1 MKILIPA
8 ILLAATATQLH
19 ARGGGG
25 GGGEGGGFGGGGFR
39 EGGFGGGEGFREEA
53 PRFDDSNRQ
62 DVNIQ
67 REGNNDFR
75 VEDNNGSANVR
86 VRPDGD
92 DEANVNVRTSSGKD
106 YDTNV
111 VGPDGYRGGYI
122 WQNGGYVAVNCD
134 PFVPYFAP
142 FGPWAGWSVVTQPVY
157 LNYPV
162 YTTYPVETAVQVALQ
177 QIGLYNGPIDGQ
189 ISSCRGAIENYQQQ
203 NGLTVTG
210 TINPEL
216 LKALGIQASSQG

>member
-1 MKILIPA
+1 MKA
-8 ILLAATATQLH
+8 FLLALLFATATTQLH

-25 GGGEGGGFGGGGFR
+25 GGGFSEGFRGGGFGGG
-39 EGGFGGGEGFREEA
+39 FREEE
-53 PRFDDSNRQ
+53 PRFDDEDRD

-67 REGNNDFR
+67 RESRNDFE
-75 VEDNNGSANVR
+75 VQDNNGSANVR
-86 VRPDGD
+86 VRQDGY
-92 DEANVNVRTSSGKD
+92 DEANVNVHTSNGKD

-111 VGPDGYRGGYI
+111 VGPDGYRSGYI
-122 WQNGGYVAVNCD
+122 WRNGGYVAVTCD
-134 PFVPYFAP
+134 PFFPYFAP

-162 YTTYPVETAVQVALQ
+162 YPTYPVETAVQVALQ

-189 ISSCRGAIENYQQQ
+189 VSSCRGAIETYQQQ
-203 NGLTVTG
+203 NGLAVTG

-216 LKALGIQASSQG
+216 LRALGIQATARQ

>member
-1 MKILIPA
+1 MKA
-8 ILLAATATQLH
+8 LLLTLLFVAAASQLH

-25 GGGEGGGFGGGGFR
+25 GGGFSEGFRGGGFGGG
-39 EGGFGGGEGFREEA
+39 FREEE
-53 PRFDDSNRQ
+53 PRFDDEDRD

-67 REGNNDFR
+67 RESRNDFE
-75 VEDNNGSANVR
+75 VQDNKGSANVR
-86 VRPDGD
+86 VRQDGY
-92 DEANVNVRTSSGKD
+92 DEANVNVHTSNGKD

-111 VGPDGYRGGYI
+111 VGPDGYRSGYI
-122 WQNGGYVAVNCD
+122 WRNGGYVAVTCD
-134 PFVPYFAP
+134 PFFPYFAP

-162 YTTYPVETAVQVALQ
+162 YPTYPVETAVQVALQ

-189 ISSCRGAIENYQQQ
+189 VSSCRGAIETYQQQ
-203 NGLTVTG
+203 NGLAVTG

-216 LKALGIQASSQG
+216 LRALGIQATARQ

>member
-1 MKILIPA
+1 MKPL
-8 ILLAATATQLH
+8 LLALLFATATTQLH

-25 GGGEGGGFGGGGFR
+25 GGGFSEGFRGGGFGGG
-39 EGGFGGGEGFREEA
+39 FREEE
-53 PRFDDSNRQ
+53 PRFDDEDRD

-67 REGNNDFR
+67 RESRNDFE
-75 VEDNNGSANVR
+75 VQDNNGSANVR
-86 VRPDGD
+86 VRQDGY
-92 DEANVNVRTSSGKD
+92 DEANVNVHTSNGKD

-111 VGPDGYRGGYI
+111 VGPDGYRSGYI
-122 WQNGGYVAVNCD
+122 WRNGGYVAVTCD
-134 PFVPYFAP
+134 PFFPYFAP

-189 ISSCRGAIENYQQQ
+189 VSSCRGAIETYQQQ
-203 NGLTVTG
+203 NGLAVTG

-216 LKALGIQASSQG
+216 LRALGIQATARQ

>member
-1 MKILIPA
+1 MKPLLIA
-8 ILLAATATQLH
+8 LVFAAAASQLH

-25 GGGEGGGFGGGGFR
+25 GGFSEGFRGGGFGNGFR
-39 EGGFGGGEGFREEA
+39 MEE
-53 PRFDDSNRQ
+53 PRFDDDDRD

-67 REGNNDFR
+67 REGNDDYR
-75 VEDNNGSANVR
+75 VEDQNGSANVR
-86 VRPDGD
+86 ARPDGY
-92 DEANVNVRTSSGKD
+92 DEANVNVRTANGKD

-111 VGPDGYRGGYI
+111 VGPDGYRKGYI
-122 WQNGGYVAVNCD
+122 WQNGGYVSVTCD
-134 PFVPYFAP
+134 PFFPYYAP

-162 YTTYPVETAVQVALQ
+162 YPTYPVETAVQVALQ
-177 QIGLYNGPIDGQ
+177 QIGLYNGPINGQ
-189 ISSCRGAIENYQQQ
+189 VSSCRGAIEAYQQQ

-216 LKALGIQASSQG
+216 LKALGIQATPQAS

>member
-1 MKILIPA
+1 MKALWIS
-8 ILLAATATQLH
+8 LLLVAAASQLH

-25 GGGEGGGFGGGGFR
+25 GGFSEGFRGGGFGN
-39 EGGFGGGEGFREEA
+39 GFREEE
-53 PRFDDSNRQ
+53 PRFNDEDRD

-67 REGNNDFR
+67 REGNDDYR
-75 VEDNNGSANVR
+75 VEDQNGSANVR

-92 DEANVNVRTSSGKD
+92 DEANVNVRTANGKD

-111 VGPDGYRGGYI
+111 VGPDGYRKGYI
-122 WQNGGYVAVNCD
+122 WQNGGYVSVTCD
-134 PFVPYFAP
+134 PFFPYYAP

-162 YTTYPVETAVQVALQ
+162 YPTYPVETAVQVALQ
-177 QIGLYNGPIDGQ
+177 QIGLYNGPINGQ
-189 ISSCRGAIENYQQQ
+189 VSSCRGAIEAYQQQ
-203 NGLTVTG
+203 NGLAVTG

-216 LKALGIQASSQG
+216 LQALGIQANRKN